1 MSVDPEKQERAKEIR
16 TLLARWKKR
25 QRSKQKELPFLK
37 PKDAF
42 QHTRSINLKHEWQ
55 LHESHKNH
63 LLDIYQFTYRI
74 NAVLRYCQPKA

>member
-42 QHTRSINLKHEWQ
+42 QHTRSINLKHE
-55 LHESHKNH
+55 
-63 LLDIYQFTYRI
+63 
-74 NAVLRYCQPKA
+74 